1 MCLCTSARIG
11 IDRGCWV
18 HALAVV
24 ALAMVGTGRFGLQEV
39 EDCVKF
45 IGIERVLTVFNSL
58 GLDGLGFEY

>member
-1 MCLCTSARIG
+1 
-11 IDRGCWV
+11 
-18 HALAVV
+18 
-24 ALAMVGTGRFGLQEV
+24 MVGTGRFGLQEV